1 MRTLRLKSVAF
12 LGALAIA
19 LGACGGGA
27 PGGGDPVGTVNAAF
41 SAAESGGFG
50 ALAAFAC
57 AAKKDDV
64 TGLFGAGGM
73 DELTA
78 AGIDPNA
85 LFAAMK
91 IDFQDLKTTE
101 KSRDGSTAVVQV
113 TGKASMQ
120 IDDAKFKEIMKKV
133 LEAQGQPV
141 PDAQLDQMIAAMS
154 GSLTTTQDIDEEVT
168 VVNEGGKWL
177 ICD

>member
-1 MRTLRLKSVAF
+1 MRTLRIKAVAI

-19 LGACGGGA
+19 LAACGGAA
-27 PGGGDPVGTVNAAF
+27 PGSDPVGTVNAAF
-41 SAAESGGFG
+41 SAAESGGLT
-50 ALAAFAC
+50 ALTPFAC
-57 AAKKDDV
+57 AASKDNI

-78 AGIDPNA
+78 AGIDPNE

-120 IDDAKFKEIMKKV
+120 IDDAKFREVMKKV
-133 LEAQGQPV
+133 LEAQGQAI
-141 PDAQLDQMIAAMS
+141 PDAQLDQMLTAMS
-154 GSLTTTQDIDEEVT
+154 GSLTTTQDLDEEVNL
-168 VVNEGGKWL
+168 VNEGGKWL
-177 ICD
+177 ICE